1 MTRNYGQQGG
11 AQQQSLFSVILTPV
25 ILLVLVVGM
34 LIYNLVGL
42 IGVLVKGGNINY
54 DEKVVNTY
62 LDNAYNKAFENVT
75 AKDSGITICFFYDK
89 DDKSLRF
96 ETRGGDNIRPEAKAL
111 LKPDGKLGSAIQEY
125 LKKEEN
131 RSNFAGCLSNAFY
144 VVTDEITKLK
154 LTNSFTYVRDYGNM
168 PDPFVSLVEL
178 NSETKETF
186 IEQDKAGDIENALM
200 YLKSYTG
207 ITVNVTVDTSEHAFG
222 RNVPMM
228 DVLMVVLLLAIAG
241 LCTFNLVKK
250 IRTFNRIKNDF
261 GTQEPNRIHVNARS
275 PYYDEDDEEEA
286 EEYETVDEAAEED
299 EEAEAEETKEETEE

>member
-1 MTRNYGQQGG
+1 MTRNYGQQSG
-11 AQQQSLFSVILTPV
+11 AQQPSLFSVILTPV

-54 DEKVVNTY
+54 DEEVVNTY
-62 LDNAYNKAFENVT
+62 LDNAYKNAFDKVT
-75 AKDSGITICFFYDK
+75 AKDSAITICFFYDK

-111 LKPDGKLGSAIQEY
+111 LRPDGKLGSAIQDY

-131 RSNFAGCLSNAFY
+131 RSNFAGCISNAFY

-154 LTNSFTYVRDYGNM
+154 LTDCFTYVRDYGNM
-168 PDPFVSLVEL
+168 PDSFVTLVEL

-186 IEQDKAGDIENALM
+186 IEGEKAGDITNALM
-200 YLKSYTG
+200 YLKARTG

-228 DVLMVVLLLAIAG
+228 DILMIVLLVALAG

-250 IRTFNRIKNDF
+250 IRAYNRIKNDF

-275 PYYDEDDEEEA
+275 PYYDEDDDDEAETVETEEYEEA
-286 EEYETVDEAAEED
+286 EEADD
-299 EEAEAEETKEETEE
+299 AEAEEDTKE